1 MSKLFKK
8 LTGPLVSFFFLLNM
22 TSTGYAETTVSAEIG
37 FIFNTLLFL
46 ICGFLVFFMACGF
59 AMLES
64 GMVTSKSVSVICAK
78 NIGLVSIAGIMFWMF
93 GYNLAYGIP
102 EGGYIGKFIPWSDAS
117 KIDTGYAD
125 GSDWYFQMVFC
136 ATTVSIVSGTLAERI
151 KLWPFF
157 LFAAIL
163 SGILYPIVMGWQ
175 WGGGWLAVA
184 GFSDFAGSTLVH
196 STGGAAALAGA
207 IILGPRLGRFSKSGA
222 PAPVKPF
229 AASSIPLV
237 TLGVFVL
244 WLGWFGFN
252 GGSQLAIGTATDAIA
267 VSKIFLNTFLA
278 GAGGVLAAA
287 VTTRLGFGKT
297 DVIQMLNGCIGGLV
311 AITAEPLMPSPLA
324 SILIGAVGGVIVVYG
339 TKLLFS
345 LKIDDVVG
353 AIPAHLFAGIWGTL
367 AVPITNSGAS
377 FGTQLLGVVSI
388 NAFVFIVSFI
398 VWFLM
403 KSTFGIRLSKEGETK
418 GTDVTETGVIAYA
431 IRD

>member
-1 MSKLFKK
+1 M
-8 LTGPLVSFFFLLNM
+8 
-22 TSTGYAETTVSAEIG
+22 ADTTVSAEVG

-46 ICGFLVFFMACGF
+46 ICGFLVMFMACGF

-78 NIGLVSIAGIMFWMF
+78 NIGLFSIAGIMFWLV
-93 GYNLAYGIP
+93 GYNLAYGISP
-102 EGGYIGKFIPWSDAS
+102 GGYIGKFIPWADGS
-117 KIDTGYAD
+117 KIDTGYSD

-136 ATTVSIVSGTLAERI
+136 ATTVSIVSGTMAERI

-157 LFAAIL
+157 TFAAVL
-163 SGILYPIVMGWQ
+163 SGIIYPIVMGWQ
-175 WGGGWLAVA
+175 WGGGWLAEL

-207 IILGPRLGRFSKSGA
+207 MIIGPRLGRFTKSGA
-222 PAPVKPF
+222 PAPLKPF

-237 TLGVFVL
+237 TIGVFIL

-252 GGSQLAIGTATDAIA
+252 GGSQLALGTATDAIA
-267 VSKIFLNTFLA
+267 VSKIFINTFLA
-278 GAGGVLAAA
+278 GAGGVMGAA
-287 VTTRLGFGKT
+287 VITRLHFGKT
-297 DVIQMLNGCIGGLV
+297 DVVQMLNGCIGGLV
-311 AITAEPLMPSPLA
+311 AVTAEPLLPSPFA
-324 SILIGAVGGVIVVYG
+324 AILIGAVGGLIVVYG

-367 AVPITNSGAS
+367 IVPATNSGANFS
-377 FGTQLLGVVSI
+377 TQLIGVLSVNI
-388 NAFVFIVSFI
+388 FVFVVAYIAFSLI
-398 VWFLM
+398 KATIGL
-403 KSTFGIRLSKEGETK
+403 RLSKEAETK

>member
-1 MSKLFKK
+1 MTKIFKK
-8 LTGPLVSFFFLLNM
+8 LTGPLVSLLFLLNM
-22 TSTGYAETTVSAEIG
+22 TSTGYAETTVSAEVS

-46 ICGFLVFFMACGF
+46 ICGFLVMFMAAGF

-78 NIGLVSIAGIMFWMF
+78 NIGLFSIAGIMFWLF

-102 EGGYIGKFIPWSDAS
+102 EGGYIGKFIPWSDSS
-117 KIDTGYAD
+117 KIETGYSD

-175 WGGGWLAVA
+175 WGGGWLAA
-184 GFSDFAGSTLVH
+184 IGFADFAGSTLVH

-207 IILGPRLGRFSKSGA
+207 IILGPRLGRFTKSGA
-222 PAPVKPF
+222 PAPLKPF

-252 GGSQLAIGTATDAIA
+252 GGSQLAMGTANDAIA

-278 GAGGVLAAA
+278 GAGGVIAAA
-287 VTTRLGFGKT
+287 IVTRLGFGKT

-324 SILIGAVGGVIVVYG
+324 AILIGAVGGIIVVYG

-367 AVPITNSGAS
+367 AVPITNSSAS
-377 FGTQLLGVVSI
+377 FGTQLIGVLSI
-388 NAFVFIVSFI
+388 NVFIFI
-398 VWFLM
+398 VAFIIWTAM
-403 KSTFGIRLSKEGETK
+403 KATIGIRLSKEGETK

>member
-1 MSKLFKK
+1 MTKLIKK
-8 LTGPLVSFFFLLNM
+8 ISMPLISLVFLLNM
-22 TSTGYAETTVSAEIG
+22 SSAGMADTTVSAEVS

-46 ICGFLVFFMACGF
+46 ICGFLVFFMAAGF

-78 NIGLVSIAGIMFWMF
+78 NIGLISISGIMFWMF

-102 EGGYIGKFIPWSDAS
+102 EGGYIGKFIPWSDSSAV
-117 KIDTGYAD
+117 DTGYSD

-136 ATTVSIVSGTLAERI
+136 ATTVSIVSGAMAERI

-163 SGILYPIVMGWQ
+163 SGIIYPIVMGWQ
-175 WGGGWLAVA
+175 WGGGWLASI

-207 IILGPRLGRFSKSGA
+207 IIIGPRLGRFTKSGA
-222 PAPVKPF
+222 PAPLKPF

-252 GGSQLAIGTATDAIA
+252 GGSQLAMGTADDAIA
-267 VSKIFLNTFLA
+267 VSTIFINTFLA
-278 GAGGVLAAA
+278 GAGGVIAAA
-287 VTTRLGFGKT
+287 IVTRLNFGKT
-297 DVIQMLNGCIGGLV
+297 DVVQMLNGCIGGLV
-311 AITAEPLMPSPLA
+311 AITAEPLMPTPLA
-324 SILIGAVGGVIVVYG
+324 AILIGAVGGIIVVYG

-353 AIPAHLFAGIWGTL
+353 AVPAHLFAGIWGTL
-367 AVPITNSGAS
+367 IVPATNADTS
-377 FGTQLLGVVSI
+377 FSTQLIGVLAVNI
-388 NAFVFIVSFI
+388 FVFIVAYI
-398 VWFLM
+398 IWTIM
-403 KSTFGIRLSKEGETK
+403 KSTIGLRLSKEGETK
-418 GTDVTETGVIAYA
+418 
-431 IRD
+431 RH